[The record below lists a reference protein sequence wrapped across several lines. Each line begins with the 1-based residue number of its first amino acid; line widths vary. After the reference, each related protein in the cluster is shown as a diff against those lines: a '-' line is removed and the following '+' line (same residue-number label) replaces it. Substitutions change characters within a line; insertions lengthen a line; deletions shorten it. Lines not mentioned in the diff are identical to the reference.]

1 MYRVLM
7 QCGVAWCSV
16 HSVCSS
22 APLLLLRPAGPIPV
36 PCHSSL
42 GPTLLLLIACH
53 ASQVHVDAAG
63 ASFRGASLFNSDFSH
78 SNLVGAAFDGADVS
92 GASFAHS
99 NLRGASFVGAHG
111 LETADFTDA
120 LARP

>member
-7 QCGVAWCSV
+7 QCGVAWCSG
-16 HSVCSS
+16 HGVCSS
-22 APLLLLRPAGPIPV
+22 APPYCCRDEQALSPSRVIHLSAPP
-36 PCHSSL
+36 
-42 GPTLLLLIACH
+42 
-53 ASQVHVDAAG
+53 SQIHVEAAG
-63 ASFRGASLFNSDFSH
+63 ASFRDASLYKTDFSH
-78 SNLVGAAFDGADVS
+78 SNLAKAVFDGADVS

-99 NLRGASFVGAHG
+99 NLRGASFMGAHG